1 VERFEGL
8 PSGLTSSCIS
18 DETKMETGV
27 VEAFV
32 DASYRLWLQE
42 EKRQTHGDFSEKSLQ
57 ELHFSYQTKTTS
69 DHHQPLRIRV
79 LYCPPYPLAPDQV
92 MDTTGAGDAFVA
104 ATLFS
109 LISMMGAGGYSEVP
123 SPQKVMAFASF
134 YAACNC
140 TKMGARAGLLHSSDL
155 LHSVKNV
162 KAADVG

>member
-1 VERFEGL
+1 
-8 PSGLTSSCIS
+8 
-18 DETKMETGV
+18 
-27 VEAFV
+27 
-32 DASYRLWLQE
+32 
-42 EKRQTHGDFSEKSLQ
+42 
-57 ELHFSYQTKTTS
+57 
-69 DHHQPLRIRV
+69 
-79 LYCPPYPLAPDQV
+79 

-134 YAACNC
+134 YAGCNC

-155 LHSVKNV
+155 LHFKNV